1 MDFTGAFYNLLYIY
15 QQNVMNKKVF
25 LSLVLATSMFT
36 ATAQQVAPAIPRD
49 EKIEQ
54 QVEAW
59 LQKMTLEEKIGQ
71 MCELTIDVLQQRTNP
86 FEGLNMENLKVADL
100 QKILKKYSIEKEFDL
115 SGGIPDKDVMMKIYM
130 RIQGIESQKGF
141 QLSEA
146 MLDSVIGKYKVGS
159 ILNVP
164 NGKAQTVQKWQEIIK
179 RIQEKSMEEIGIPC
193 IYGVDQIHGTTY
205 TLGGTFF
212 PQGVNMGATFNR
224 ELTRRGA
231 EISAYETKAGS
242 IPWTYAPVTDLGR
255 DPRWPRMW
263 ENYGE
268 DCYLNAEM
276 GREAVLG
283 FQGNDPNHIG
293 DNSVAACMKHYMGY
307 GVPVS
312 GKDRTP
318 SSITEQ
324 DMREKHFAPYLEM
337 VKNGALSVMVNSAM
351 NNGLPFH
358 ANYELLTEWLKNDL
372 NWDGM
377 IVTDWADINNLYSR
391 DHIAKD
397 KKEAIKL
404 AINAG
409 IDMSMDPYDW
419 KFCTLLKELVEEGE
433 VPMSRIDD
441 AVRRVLRLKYRLNL
455 FEKPYYD
462 LKDFPLFGSAEHA
475 AAALKAAEESL
486 VLLKNTDGILP
497 LVKGKKILLTGP
509 NANSMRSLN
518 GGWSYTW
525 QGSNAEDCSEP
536 YNTILEA
543 FTNKFGAENIIYE
556 AGVTYNEKGNWWA
569 ENAPEI
575 EKAVAAAAQ
584 ADYIVACI
592 GENSYCE
599 TPGNLTDLTLSENQ
613 RNLVKALAKTGKP
626 IILVLNEGRPRII
639 ADIEPLSKAVV
650 NVMLPGNYGGDALA
664 NLVAGDSN
672 FSGKMPYTYPKEINS
687 LITYDYK
694 PCEHIGKQMEGA
706 YNYDAVVNVQWAFGY
721 GLSYTTFAYSNL
733 KVDKTSFTA
742 DDVLTFTVDVKNTG
756 NRVGKESVL
765 LFSSD
770 LVASLTPDNRR
781 LRAFDKVELQP
792 GETKT
797 VTLKVKGSDLAF
809 VGYDGRWILEAGDF
823 RMQVGNQVVEVAC
836 AQTKKWDTPNR

>member
-1 MDFTGAFYNLLYIY
+1 
-15 QQNVMNKKVF
+15 MNKKLF
-25 LSLVLATSMFT
+25 LSLALAASTFVAS
-36 ATAQQVAPAIPRD
+36 AQQVAPAIPRD

-54 QVEAW
+54 QVEAL
-59 LQKMTLEEKIGQ
+59 LQKMTLDEKIGQ
-71 MCELTIDVLQQRTNP
+71 MCELTIDLLQQRTNP
-86 FEGLNMENLKVADL
+86 FEGLNMDKLTVKDLKKV
-100 QKILKKYSIEKEFDL
+100 LKKYGIEKEFDL
-115 SGGIPDKDVMMKIYM
+115 SGGVPDKDGMMKIYM

-146 MLDSVIGKYKVGS
+146 MLDTVIGKYKVGS

-179 RIQEKSMEEIGIPC
+179 RIQEKSMKEIGIPC

-212 PQGVNMGATFNR
+212 PQGINMGATFNR

-268 DCYLNAEM
+268 DCYVNAEM

-283 FQGNDPNHIG
+283 FQGSDPNHIG
-293 DNSVAACMKHYMGY
+293 DNNVAACMKHYMGY

-337 VKNGALSVMVNSAM
+337 VRNGALSVMVNSAM

-358 ANYELLTEWLKNDL
+358 ANYELLTKWLKEDL

-462 LKDFPLFGSAEHA
+462 LKDYPLFGSAEHA
-475 AAALKAAEESL
+475 AAALQAAEESL

-497 LVKGKKILLTGP
+497 LAKGKKILLTGP

-556 AGVTYNEKGNWWA
+556 AGVTYNEKGNWWE
-569 ENAPEI
+569 ENKPEI

-599 TPGNLTDLTLSENQ
+599 TPGNLTNLTLSENQ
-613 RNLVKALAKTGKP
+613 LNLVKALAKTGKP
-626 IILVLNEGRPRII
+626 IILILNEGRPRII

-664 NLVAGDSN
+664 NLVAGDAN

-733 KVDKTSFTA
+733 KVDKANFTA

-781 LRAFDKVELQP
+781 LRAFEKVVLKP

-809 VGYDGRWILEAGDF
+809 VGYDGKWILEQGDF
-823 RMQVGNQVVEVAC
+823 RMQAGDQTLNVVCTA
-836 AQTKKWDTPNR
+836 TKKWDTPNK

>member
-1 MDFTGAFYNLLYIY
+1 
-15 QQNVMNKKVF
+15 MNKKVF
-25 LSLVLATSMFT
+25 LSLALATSMFT
-36 ATAQQVAPAIPRD
+36 ATAHQVAPAIPRD

-100 QKILKKYSIEKEFDL
+100 QKILKKYGIEKEFDL

-283 FQGNDPNHIG
+283 YQGNDPNHIG

-497 LVKGKKILLTGP
+497 LAKGKKILLTGP

-556 AGVTYNEKGNWWA
+556 AGVTYNEKGNWWD

-781 LRAFDKVELQP
+781 LRAFDKVELKP

-809 VGYDGRWILEAGDF
+809 VGYDGKWILEEGDF
-823 RMQVGNQVVEVAC
+823 RMQVGDQVVGVAC
-836 AQTKKWDTPNR
+836 SQTKKWDTPNK

>member
-1 MDFTGAFYNLLYIY
+1 
-15 QQNVMNKKVF
+15 MNKKII
-25 LSLVLATSMFT
+25 LSLTLFGLVSVV
-36 ATAQQVAPAIPRD
+36 TAQTAITPAIPRD
-49 EKIEQ
+49 EKIERKI
-54 QVEAW
+54 ET
-59 LQKMTLEEKIGQ
+59 LLKKMTLDEKVGQ
-71 MCELTIDVLQQRTNP
+71 MCELTIDLLQDR
-86 FEGLNMENLKVADL
+86 KAD
-100 QKILKKYSIEKEFDL
+100 
-115 SGGIPDKDVMMKIYM
+115 PA
-130 RIQGIESQKGF
+130 KGF

-164 NGKAQTVQKWQEIIK
+164 NGIAQSIEKWQEIIK
-179 RIQEKSMEEIGIPC
+179 RIQEKSMKEIGIPC
-193 IYGVDQIHGTTY
+193 VYGVDQIHGTTY
-205 TLGGTFF
+205 TLDGTFF
-212 PQGVNMGATFNR
+212 PQGINMGATFNR

-268 DCYLNAEM
+268 DCYVNAEM

-283 FQGNDPNHIG
+283 FQGDDPNHIG
-293 DNSVAACMKHYMGY
+293 VNNVAACMKHYMGY

-337 VKNGALSVMVNSAM
+337 VRNGALSVMVNSAM

-358 ANYELLTEWLKNDL
+358 ANYELLTQWLKEDL

-377 IVTDWADINNLYSR
+377 IVTDWADIDNLWKR

-419 KFCTLLKELVEEGE
+419 KFCTLLKELVQEGE

-441 AVRRVLRLKYRLNL
+441 AVCRVLRLKYRLNL
-455 FEKPYYD
+455 FDKPYYD
-462 LKDFPLFGSAEHA
+462 WKDYPLFGGKEHA
-475 AAALKAAEESL
+475 AAALRAAEESL

-497 LVKGKKILLTGP
+497 LAKGKKILLTGP
-509 NANSMRSLN
+509 NANSMRCLN

-525 QGSNAEDCSEP
+525 QGSKAEACAEA

-543 FTNKFGAENIIYE
+543 FTNKFGTGAIIYE
-556 AGVTYNEKGNWWA
+556 PGVTYNDKGNWQE
-569 ENAPEI
+569 ENVPQI
-575 EKAVAAAAQ
+575 EKAVAAAAH

-599 TPGNLTDLTLSENQ
+599 TPGNLTNLFLSQNQ
-613 RNLVKALAKTGKP
+613 LDLVKALAKTGKP
-626 IILVLNEGRPRII
+626 VILILNEGRPRLI
-639 ADIEPLSKAVV
+639 ADIEPLAKAVV
-650 NVMLPGNYGGDALA
+650 NIMLPGNYGGDALA
-664 NLVAGDSN
+664 NLMAGDTN

-706 YNYDAVVNVQWAFGY
+706 YNYDAQVSVQWAFGY
-721 GLSYTTFAYSNL
+721 GLSYTTFAYSNF
-733 KVDKTSFTA
+733 KVDKPDFTA
-742 DDVLTFTVDVKNTG
+742 DDVLTFTVDVKNIG

-770 LVASLTPDNRR
+770 LVASLTPDTRR
-781 LRAFDKVELQP
+781 LRAFEKVELKP

-809 VGYDGRWILEAGDF
+809 VGYDGKWILEQGDF
-823 RMQVGNQVVEVAC
+823 RIQTGDQTLNVVC
-836 AQTKKWDTPNR
+836 IDTKKWATPNK